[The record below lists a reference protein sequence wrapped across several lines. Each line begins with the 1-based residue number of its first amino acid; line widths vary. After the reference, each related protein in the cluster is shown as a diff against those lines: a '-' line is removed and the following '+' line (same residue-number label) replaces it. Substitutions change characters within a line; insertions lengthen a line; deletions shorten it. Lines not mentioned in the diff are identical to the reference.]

1 MERKK
6 NQKKIDEK
14 DSINNMLSF
23 LLGAL
28 LKKPLNDNFRMKV
41 WKPDYENKLE
51 GFLHEKSN
59 KKYCIF
65 QI

>member
-1 MERKK
+1 
-6 NQKKIDEK
+6 
-14 DSINNMLSF
+14 MLSF

-28 LKKPLNDNFRMKV
+28 AKNLIGDNFRMKV

>member
-6 NQKKIDEK
+6 NQKKIDKK

-51 GFLHEKSN
+51 GFLHEK
-59 KKYCIF
+59 
-65 QI
+65 